1 MKKKLEQLNQKIE
14 STRASLNKLVSEK
27 GGIMTDDTVLG
38 LSEELDDLIVQPTRC
53 KISLEK

>member
-27 GGIMTDDTVLG
+27 GGIMTDDTICLY
-38 LSEELDDLIVQPTRC
+38 IN
-53 KISLEK
+53 

>member
-27 GGIMTDDTVLG
+27 GGIMTYDTVLG
-38 LSEELDDLIVQPTRC
+38 LSEELDDLIVQQTRC
-53 KISLEK
+53 KILLEK

>member
-1 MKKKLEQLNQKIE
+1 MRKKLEQLNQKIE

-27 GGIMTDDTVLG
+27 GGIMNDDTVLG
-38 LSEELDDLIVQPTRC
+38 LSEELDDLIVQQTRC